1 MTNATGTGPTRG
13 DERPIES
20 AAPKLLYWHVWADH
34 VGATHQTRCQLSAFH
49 MQSMGGRAAPQWNDH
64 LVTADATVLIASLP
78 VGWIGE
84 WHGNPKPVNRAS
96 VGLLVRRDHLRDV
109 HRDGTRRDLLR
120 R

>member
-13 DERPIES
+13 DKRPIES

>member
-64 LVTADATVLIASLP
+64 LGP
-78 VGWIGE
+78 
-84 WHGNPKPVNRAS
+84 
-96 VGLLVRRDHLRDV
+96 RRDPRDQV
-109 HRDGTRRDLLR
+109 AAEND
-120 R
+120 